1 MRKITIITGAS
12 SGMGAEFAR
21 QIYRNLQNKKEEAS
35 GDELWL
41 FARSK
46 EKLEGVKNEL
56 ENVKNTIPESES
68 SETDVQES
76 EASESENPELES
88 EGIKIEKTAEE
99 VRNEERSPKIKVIP
113 MNLAGKEGVN
123 LFKTFLATEKI
134 SGGYEI
140 DLVVNN
146 AGFGTYGPFDET
158 DLDRELEMIDLNCT
172 SLTGICGA
180 VLPFL
185 HKGSSIINVASL
197 ASFLPLGNF
206 AVYAATKAY
215 VLSFSVALAAEL
227 KDKKIKVS
235 ALCPGS
241 VSTDFANVASNGV
254 RKEVLNGKDPV
265 KVVEHCLK
273 KAKKGKK
280 IILWNAKWKF
290 TAFMSHFIG
299 RYLCARYTFKYNK
312 RPH

>member
-21 QIYRNLQNKKEEAS
+21 QIYKNKINS
-35 GDELWL
+35 NDTHIIRELWL
-41 FARSK
+41 FARNK
-46 EKLEGVKNEL
+46 EKLESVKSEL
-56 ENVKNTIPESES
+56 ENDSE
-68 SETDVQES
+68 
-76 EASESENPELES
+76 
-88 EGIKIEKTAEE
+88 EKSYIIRT
-99 VRNEERSPKIKVIP
+99 VP
-113 MNLAGKEGVN
+113 MNLSGKEGIN
-123 LFKTFLATEKI
+123 LFKTFLSTEKF
-134 SGGYEI
+134 SGGFEI
-140 DLVVNN
+140 ELVVNN
-146 AGFGTYGPFDET
+146 AGFGTYGPFEET

-172 SLTGICGA
+172 SLTGMCGA
-180 VLPFL
+180 VLPYL
-185 HKGSSIINVASL
+185 HKDSSIINVASL

-227 KDKKIKVS
+227 KDKGITVS

-265 KVVEHCLK
+265 KVVAHCLK

-280 IILWNAKWKF
+280 IILWSPKWKF

-299 RYLCARYTFKYNK
+299 RYLCARYTYKYNK